1 MTHRKQIFQT
11 ENPTRWKSIQW
22 ISRVIAVVLVLGIIA
37 LALSLFRKEYLKIPD
52 FSAQLANY
60 TKLSKAEI
68 SSSLKAKDR
77 VKFLKSIAK
86 IRSQNKRDFY
96 MEKDEA
102 PTLVKPFSPVRAGF
116 YVNWDNQSYYS
127 LRDNIDK
134 LNVVLPEW
142 FFVNE
147 NTNKLSVDIDFRI
160 LNMLRRNKIAVI
172 PMISNFYNHHWNAK
186 NVHHIITSQSRRTEF
201 INSIVDALKKY
212 QFQGVNV
219 DFEDLAETTDE
230 YLIQFQQELYTR
242 LHKLGYIVTQDVA
255 PFNPDYNYQELG
267 KNNDLIFL
275 MAYDQHNMQSLPGSI
290 AENAWIERAMDE
302 LYKSVTHEKVVL
314 CLGAYGYDWAV
325 GYEGEDVSFQ
335 EAINRAITHES
346 KIVFDNDS
354 YNLTY
359 SYTDDNKLTHQVYFT
374 DAASTFNTMRIAE
387 DFGAAGVAL
396 WRLGSEDSRT
406 WEFFRRRL
414 NKDSLMLH
422 PFDFNTLKDV
432 KAGSNV
438 DFEGNGEILDVISA
452 PHTGVA
458 ELEVNKDEQLIAEEN
473 FKSFPSSFIIKRTGE
488 AVKKIALTF
497 DDGPDEKYTPKILN
511 ILRKQKIH
519 ATFFVTGVNSESN
532 LPLLKRIYDEGN
544 EIGDHT
550 FSHPDIENISSERM
564 RLELRLTRIL
574 IECITGHST
583 ILFRS
588 PYNTD
593 AEPQDPGEIYPLV
606 TAKDENFL
614 CVGASIDPSDWKKG
628 IPADSILA
636 HVIKEN
642 ELGNIILFH
651 DAGGDRTETVKAL
664 PKIIDYYRKNGYQFV
679 TISELMGKKR
689 SDVMPVVSN
698 NLEAYTNVADTT
710 IFKFTYFYEQFL
722 YGLFFLALLL
732 ILTRISS
739 IAILAIINHRK
750 LKRASRPLLTSYP
763 LVSIIVPAYNE
774 EITATRTIENLL
786 NCDYPNY
793 EIVFVDDGSKDKT
806 YENVNLVYGNHP
818 KVKVTTKPNGGKA
831 SALNFGIRMANGV
844 FLVCID
850 ADTLLLPDAI
860 GKMMACFED
869 ERVAAV
875 AGNVKVGNKVNM
887 LTNWQ
892 SVEYITSQNFDRLA
906 FDYINAIM
914 VVPGAIGAFRKNAV
928 IEAAAFTTDTLAE
941 DCDLTLRLLRLG
953 YKVHTCNEAI
963 SLTEAPE
970 ALKMFMKQRFR
981 WSFGIMQSFW
991 KHRDILFSRK
1001 RPNMGWILLP
1011 NVLVFQLILPLF
1023 SPIVDILTVVALF
1036 TANAPEVLISYF
1048 VFFVVDCIIASI
1060 AFRYDGQ
1067 KFTFKTAAYLFVQRI
1082 VYRQFLFYVLI
1093 QSYIKALKGELASWG
1108 VLKRTG
1114 NVQQID

>member
-1 MTHRKQIFQT
+1 MIEKRQIFQA
-11 ENPTRWKSIQW
+11 ESPARWKSVLW

-37 LALSLFRKEYLKIPD
+37 LALSLFRKEYFKIPD
-52 FSAQLANY
+52 FSAQIANY

-68 SSSLKAKDR
+68 RSSLKDSDRKKFQKSLDEIRAK
-77 VKFLKSIAK
+77 
-86 IRSQNKRDFY
+86 NKRDFY
-96 MEKDEA
+96 TDKDET
-102 PTLVKPFSPVRAGF
+102 PSLVSPYFPVRAGF

-127 LRDNIDK
+127 LRNNIDK
-134 LNVVLPEW
+134 LNMVLPEW
-142 FFVNE
+142 FFVNDHSS
-147 NTNKLSVDIDFRI
+147 KLSVEIDSRI
-160 LNMLRRNKIAVI
+160 LNMLRKNKIAII

-186 NVHHIITSQSRRTEF
+186 NVHQIITSPSKRTEF
-201 INSIVDALKKY
+201 INSIVEALKKY

-219 DFEDLAETTDE
+219 DFEDLEETTDE
-230 YLIQFQQELYTR
+230 YLIQFQRELYAR

-275 MAYDQHNMQSLPGSI
+275 MAYDQHNMQSLPGPI

-302 LYKSVTHEKVVL
+302 LYKSISNKKVVL

-325 GYEGEDVSFQ
+325 GYRGEDVSFQ
-335 EAINRAITHES
+335 EAINKAITNNS
-346 KIVFDNDS
+346 KIVFDNNS
-354 YNLTY
+354 YNLSY

-406 WEFFRRRL
+406 WYFFRRSL
-414 NKDSLMLH
+414 HIDSLKVH
-422 PFDFNTLKDV
+422 PFNFSVLEDIHS
-432 KAGSNV
+432 GYNV
-438 DFEGNGEILDVISA
+438 DFLGNGEVLDILSA
-452 PHTGVA
+452 PHPGLA
-458 ELEVNKDEQLIAEEN
+458 ELEINKGEQLIAEEK

-497 DDGPDEKYTPKILN
+497 DDGPDEKYTPKILS
-511 ILRKQKIH
+511 ILKKQKIN

-550 FSHPDIENISSERM
+550 FSHPNIEITSAERV

-583 ILFRS
+583 ILFRP

-593 AEPQDPGEIYPLV
+593 AEPRDPDEIYPLV

-614 CVGASIDPSDWKKG
+614 CISASIDPSDWKKG
-628 IPADSILA
+628 TPADSIVA
-636 HVIKEN
+636 HVIN
-642 ELGNIILFH
+642 QNRLGNIILLH

-664 PKIIDYYRKNGYQFV
+664 PKIIEYYQKNGYQFV

-689 SDVMPVVSN
+689 ADVMPAVTN
-698 NLEAYTNVADTT
+698 NLEAYTNAADTT

-732 ILTRISS
+732 ILTRILS
-739 IAILAIINHRK
+739 IAVFAILSHRK
-750 LKRASRPLLTSYP
+750 LIRSTRPLLTSYP
-763 LVSIIVPAYNE
+763 MVSIIVPAYNE
-774 EITATRTIENLL
+774 EITATRTVGNLL
-786 NCDYPNY
+786 NCDYPNF
-793 EIVFVDDGSKDKT
+793 EIVFIDDGSKDKT
-806 YENVNLVYGNHP
+806 LENVKRVYGNHP

-831 SALNFGIRMANGV
+831 SALNYGIEQANGE

-860 GKMMACFED
+860 GKMISYFDKE
-869 ERVAAV
+869 EVAAV

-892 SVEYITSQNFDRLA
+892 SIEYTTSQNFDRLA

-914 VVPGAIGAFRKNAV
+914 VVPGAIGAFRKSALL
-928 IEAAAFTTDTLAE
+928 EAGAFTTDTLAE

-953 YKVHTCNEAI
+953 YRVHTCNEAV

-970 ALKMFMKQRFR
+970 TLKMFLKQRFR

-991 KHRDILFSRK
+991 KHRDILFSRTK
-1001 RPNMGWILLP
+1001 PNMGWILLP
-1011 NVLVFQLILPLF
+1011 NVLIFQLILPLF
-1023 SPIVDILTVVALF
+1023 SPIVDIMTLFALF
-1036 TANAPEVLISYF
+1036 TANAPEVLIAYF
-1048 VFFVVDCIIASI
+1048 VFFIVDCIIASI
-1060 AFRYDGQ
+1060 AFHYDGQ
-1067 KFTFKTAAYLFVQRI
+1067 KFSPKMVAYMFVQRI

-1093 QSYIKALKGELASWG
+1093 KSYIKALKGELANWG

-1114 NVQQID
+1114 NVQQPE